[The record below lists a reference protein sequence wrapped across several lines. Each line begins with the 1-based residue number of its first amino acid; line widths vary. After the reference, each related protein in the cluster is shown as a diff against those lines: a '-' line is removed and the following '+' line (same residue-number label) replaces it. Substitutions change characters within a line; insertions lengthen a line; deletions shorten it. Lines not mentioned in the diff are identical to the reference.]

1 MCPRSPKGYA
11 TWQCRTFVKH
21 SDRLRKM
28 LGESPTG
35 WQAEYRERN
44 NVRACTIGCRAGKGA
59 GREEGKQYQPVPELG
74 NNKKLRPYFPDGT
87 KCHEDND
94 GKEYF
99 CRDQGQD
106 SDKINLA

>member
-1 MCPRSPKGYA
+1 MCPRSPKRYA
-11 TWQCRTFVKH
+11 TSQCRKFVKH
-21 SDRLRKM
+21 SDRLREM

-35 WQAEYRERN
+35 WQAKYRERN

-87 KCHEDND
+87 KCHEDNE

-106 SDKINLA
+106 SDKIYLA